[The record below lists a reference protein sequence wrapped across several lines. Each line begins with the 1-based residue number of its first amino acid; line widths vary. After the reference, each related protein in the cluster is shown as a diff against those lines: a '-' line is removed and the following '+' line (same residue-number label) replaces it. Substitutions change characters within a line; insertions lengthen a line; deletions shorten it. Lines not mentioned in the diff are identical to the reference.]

1 MDWLDKLERKF
12 GRHTPSN
19 IMFLIVIL
27 MGVVYGV
34 ELIFNTQLTSLL
46 YLDMGMV
53 LKGQVWRLLSF
64 IILPP
69 ASSGIFFTLLAIYF
83 YYFVGNAL
91 EKSWGSFRFN
101 VYYLFGIIGT
111 IIAAAIT
118 GTGVN
123 IYLNLSLFLAFAM
136 LYPNMQVMLFF
147 IIPIKVKWLA
157 WLNGAL
163 FIYQFIISGWGV
175 RASIIASLVN
185 FIIFFGPDFI
195 KRIRHKIRYRN
206 MNKYFKR

>member
-19 IMFLIVIL
+19 LMFLMVIL

-34 ELIFNTQLTSLL
+34 ELLFNSSITPLL
-46 YLDMGMV
+46 QLDMGKVME
-53 LKGQVWRLLSF
+53 GQVWRLLSF
-64 IILPP
+64 VILPP
-69 ASSGIFFTLLAIYF
+69 AGSGIIFTVLALYF

-91 EKSWGSFRFN
+91 EKAWGSFRFN

-118 GTGVN
+118 GYGVN
-123 IYLNLSLFLAFAM
+123 AYLNLSLFLAFAM
-136 LYPNMQVMLFF
+136 LFPNMQVMLFF
-147 IIPIKVKWLA
+147 IIPVKVKWLA
-157 WLNGAL
+157 WLNAAL
-163 FIYQFIISGWGV
+163 FIYQFIISGWGI
-175 RASIIASLVN
+175 RASIVASLVN

-195 KRIRHKIRYRN
+195 RRIRHKIRFRD